1 MMDGLAERGQRRV
14 EKPLFGLDHIGLD
27 TYVEFRLVEAY
38 IANNAKAIKRLE
50 VFVLQRTRIR
60 YLKPTATVIFMMA
73 VS

>member
-1 MMDGLAERGQRRV
+1 MSNSDSL
-14 EKPLFGLDHIGLD
+14 KL
-27 TYVEFRLVEAY
+27 Y